1 MRTTHLKR
9 IAVGGLLV
17 LAAAACSSSSP
28 SSSSSGSGS
37 GSGSGSANKSPVTLT
52 FVGGISG
59 VNGVIGLDA
68 IAGAKAAVAQI
79 NAAGGVDG
87 GHPLALNAYDS
98 QGDPSDAVVATRKA
112 LAAGNRLFYSGP
124 WSSPEC
130 LAMAPLIERAG
141 GMMINTLCS
150 ANQLVGAKNVAP
162 DFYLASASDS
172 QSTQDEA
179 AFIKAG
185 LPATT
190 QVDIIGYNYL
200 VAKQVI
206 QGELADAAAIGHP
219 LSVHKAYYVPLDTED
234 FATAVTALSVTEAK
248 PTPNR
253 LLIMATFGDGSTS
266 LALQAAPYHFLQNY
280 AGIITV
286 GGWFSSAV
294 SLKGKAPA
302 VWDNYSYEY
311 QAAVNPTVNNAFLAA
326 YAKVAG
332 TLGPANDW
340 TYEGWVAAQ
349 EYAAAINKAHSTS
362 PTAIQAAMNGLTIQA
377 PTGAIVMHTDVH
389 QAAVNTMIYEIVG
402 DPSAPNGIKLLKWYA
417 VNSFTHQVVASGS

>member
-1 MRTTHLKR
+1 
-9 IAVGGLLV
+9 
-17 LAAAACSSSSP
+17 
-28 SSSSSGSGS
+28 
-37 GSGSGSANKSPVTLT
+37 VTLT
-52 FVGGISG
+52 FLGGISG
-59 VNGVIGLDA
+59 VNGVIGQDA
-68 IAGAKAAVAQI
+68 IAGAKAAVAEI
-79 NAAGGVDG
+79 NAAGGVDH

-98 QGDPSDAVVATRKA
+98 KGDPSDAVIAVRKA
-112 LAAGNRLFYSGP
+112 IAAGNLLFYSGP

-130 LAMAPLIERAG
+130 LAVAPVVERAG
-141 GMMINTLCS
+141 GLMINTLCS
-150 ANQLVGAKNVAP
+150 ANQLVGANNVAP

-172 QSTQDEA
+172 ESTLDEA

-190 QVDIIGYNYL
+190 SADIIGYNYL

-206 QGELADAAAIGHP
+206 QGELSDTAAIGHP
-219 LSVHKAYYVPLDTED
+219 LSVHKAYYVPLESED
-234 FATAVTALSVTEAK
+234 FATAVTGLSTTEAK

-286 GGWFSSAV
+286 GGWFPSAV

-332 TLGPANDW
+332 NLGPANDW
-340 TYEGWVAAQ
+340 TYEGWVAAE
-349 EYAAAINKAHSTS
+349 EYAAAINKANSTS
-362 PTAIQAAMNGLTIQA
+362 PKAIQAALNGLTIQA
-377 PTGAIVMHTDVH
+377 PTGPIVMHADVH

-402 DPSAPNGIKLLKWYA
+402 DPTAQYGVKLLKWYA